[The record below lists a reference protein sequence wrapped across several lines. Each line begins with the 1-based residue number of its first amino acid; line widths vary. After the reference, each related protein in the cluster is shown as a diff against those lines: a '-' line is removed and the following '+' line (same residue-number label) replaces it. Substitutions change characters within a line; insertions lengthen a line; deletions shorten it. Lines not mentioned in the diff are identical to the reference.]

1 MVQVTQG
8 GAVMYMHWR
17 RELAIRESQQLETLR
32 GTWFWSQAMTDLSL
46 TEAELYQDSH
56 YVRMVAARAQQ
67 LKQEAEGL
75 CN

>member
-1 MVQVTQG
+1 
-8 GAVMYMHWR
+8 MHWR

-32 GTWFWSQAMTDLSL
+32 GTWFWSQAMTDLTF
-46 TEAELYQDSH
+46 TEADLWSNYNN
-56 YVRMVAARAQQ
+56 VRMVAARAQQ